1 MGNLQSNDPKSGKTG
16 KTAKV
21 KTLMKIRGKKG
32 KQEDNQFTGLVPE
45 ETEEQEHA
53 SASEDDLT
61 VTEARAAKT
70 TEDATKN
77 ARETADHLVITDSW
91 RKVNQYDTNNL
102 DTVTPSGDSSS
113 DSVFAEALTPV
124 GFSAEINQC
133 YRSEE
138 TLDRDGDDF
147 LHDLTLNSFKLNDHR
162 ARKQEVIERKLSKL
176 GVSKTSQIS
185 LEADPGECFSSGNVE
200 VVTKEESPGVG
211 DESGFGGSNVLE
223 DSTEGEDAD
232 GVMGPQKVMLV
243 SKRLSDT
250 GISNGKSCVI
260 RNANEKVI

>member
-1 MGNLQSNDPKSGKTG
+1 MGNLQSNDPKSGKMG

-45 ETEEQEHA
+45 ESEEQEHA

-70 TEDATKN
+70 NEDATKN
-77 ARETADHLVITDSW
+77 ARETAVITDSW
-91 RKVNQYDTNNL
+91 RKVNQYNTNNL
-102 DTVTPSGDSSS
+102 DIVTPSGDSSS

-138 TLDRDGDDF
+138 TLDHDDDF

-162 ARKQEVIERKLSKL
+162 VRKQEVIEKKLGKL

-185 LEADPGECFSSGNVE
+185 LEADPSECFSSENVE
-200 VVTKEESPGVG
+200 VVTKEESSGVG

-223 DSTEGEDAD
+223 DSTEGEDVD

-250 GISNGKSCVI
+250 GISNGKICMC
-260 RNANEKVI
+260 